1 MSLTEYRP
9 KGTIWAEKVAEDS
22 RIVTVLGPLDV
33 SAGDYLIHTHEGV
46 KVVNGKVFENE
57 YVAVESKPEKDEF
70 HPAGKTVE
78 EVVSYLNDNPDD
90 VDRVIQEERDGASRK
105 GILSYA
111 K

>member
-1 MSLTEYRP
+1 MTLIEFRP
-9 KGTIWAEKVAEDS
+9 KGTIWAEKVEEDS

-57 YVAVESKPEKDEF
+57 YVAVESKPEF
-70 HPAGKTVE
+70 HPSGKTVE
-78 EVVSYLNDNPDD
+78 EVVAYLDENPDEI
-90 VDRVIQEERDGASRK
+90 DRVIQEERDGASRK
-105 GILSYA
+105 GIVSYA

>member
-9 KGTIWAEKVAEDS
+9 KGTIWAERVAENS

-46 KVVNGKVFENE
+46 RVVNGVVFENE
-57 YVAVESKPEKDEF
+57 YVEVETKPEF
-70 HPAGKTVE
+70 HPAGHSVD
-78 EVVSYLNDNPDD
+78 EVVSYLNDNPDE

>member
-1 MSLTEYRP
+1 MTLVEYRP
-9 KGTIWAEKVAEDS
+9 KSTVWAEKVDEDS

-57 YVAVESKPEKDEF
+57 YVAVESKPEF
-70 HPAGKTVE
+70 HPAGHSVD
-78 EVVSYLNDNPDD
+78 EVVSYLNDNSDE
-90 VDRVIQEERDGASRK
+90 VDRIVQEERDGASRK
-105 GILSYA
+105 GILNYA